1 MLENIAVDSNTKL
14 TNEAFVYAQFRSKVY
29 LGSYHSSEPATQS
42 CFKENVFWNDAV
54 NLQENT
60 HARVPFQ

>member
-14 TNEAFVYAQFRSKVY
+14 TNEAFVYAQFRSKAY

-42 CFKENVFWNDAV
+42 CFKENVF
-54 NLQENT
+54 
-60 HARVPFQ
+60 